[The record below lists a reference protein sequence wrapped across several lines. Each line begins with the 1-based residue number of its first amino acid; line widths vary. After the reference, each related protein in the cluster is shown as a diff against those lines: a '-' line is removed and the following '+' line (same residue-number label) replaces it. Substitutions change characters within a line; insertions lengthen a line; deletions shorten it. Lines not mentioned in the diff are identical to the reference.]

1 MKKVNL
7 VNIIIK
13 ISGAPK
19 YIIEIGLATV
29 TKKVV
34 RGVGMREGVGVG
46 VPVFPFSRIPVLRA
60 EVTVII
66 VVGEDE
72 GELDEVVLGVEEEV
86 ETEAREKEIASLS
99 NEMILPGMVA
109 IT

>member
-1 MKKVNL
+1 M
-7 VNIIIK
+7 
-13 ISGAPK
+13 
-19 YIIEIGLATV
+19 IEIGLATV

-34 RGVGMREGVGVG
+34 RGVGMREGAG
-46 VPVFPFSRIPVLRA
+46 VPVFPFSRIAVLGA

-72 GELDEVVLGVEEEV
+72 GELDEVVLGTEEEV
-86 ETEAREKEIASLS
+86 ETEEREKEMVSLS
-99 NEMILPGMVA
+99 REMILPGIVA

>member
-1 MKKVNL
+1 M
-7 VNIIIK
+7 
-13 ISGAPK
+13 
-19 YIIEIGLATV
+19 V

-34 RGVGMREGVGVG
+34 RGEGMREGAGVG
-46 VPVFPFSRIPVLRA
+46 IPVFPFSRIAVLGA

-86 ETEAREKEIASLS
+86 ETEAREKEMISLS
-99 NEMILPGMVA
+99 REMKLPGMVA